1 MGQLPVAA
9 ALVVGFAVHNTT
21 EGVAVIA
28 PLTRQRVSTGRLL
41 GLRLVALAPAVLG
54 TVLGATV
61 TTPRPGGLPPRAGVG
76 AILRV
81 VVPIAPLLRGA
92 TGRVL
97 DGPVIGG
104 LAGGVVVMYL
114 SGLLVTRAA

>member
-1 MGQLPVAA
+1 M
-9 ALVVGFAVHNTT
+9 
-21 EGVAVIA
+21 
-28 PLTRQRVSTGRLL
+28 
-41 GLRLVALAPAVLG
+41 LG

-61 TTPRPGGLPPRAGVG
+61 TTPGQAAFLLGLGVG

>member
-41 GLRLVALAPAVLG
+41 GLGLVAGAPAVLG

-61 TTPRPGGLPPRAGVG
+61 TTPGQAASSSGWGSERSCVSWFRSHLCCAVRPGESWTAR
-76 AILRV
+76 
-81 VVPIAPLLRGA
+81 
-92 TGRVL
+92 
-97 DGPVIGG
+97 
-104 LAGGVVVMYL
+104 
-114 SGLLVTRAA
+114 

>member
-61 TTPRPGGLPPRAGVG
+61 TTPRPGGLPPRARVG

-92 TGRVL
+92 TG
-97 DGPVIGG
+97 
-104 LAGGVVVMYL
+104 
-114 SGLLVTRAA
+114 